1 MIQAMRSSL
10 KNINIILSFLGLG
23 LLLLLGICLL
33 SLQVFILLCKTQ
45 SIELLSNQIILSLK
59 YSTEFYFSF
68 SLFLSFG

>member
-45 SIELLSNQIILSLK
+45 SIELLSNQRVLSQIL
-59 YSTEFYFSF
+59 YGV
-68 SLFLSFG
+68 LSFF

>member
-45 SIELLSNQIILSLK
+45 SIELLSNQIILS
-59 YSTEFYFSF
+59 
-68 SLFLSFG
+68 